1 MYLASSLDLEEPWRR
16 AWLPTPEFLPG
27 EFHGQRS
34 LEGYT
39 SCGRKKLNMTEQLS
53 LILNTEDVIVMK

>member
-16 AWLPTPEFLPG
+16 AWLPTPELLPG
-27 EFHGQRS
+27 EFRGQRS

-39 SCGRKKLNMTEQLS
+39 SWGRKKLNMTEQLS
-53 LILNTEDVIVMK
+53 VILNTEDVIVMK